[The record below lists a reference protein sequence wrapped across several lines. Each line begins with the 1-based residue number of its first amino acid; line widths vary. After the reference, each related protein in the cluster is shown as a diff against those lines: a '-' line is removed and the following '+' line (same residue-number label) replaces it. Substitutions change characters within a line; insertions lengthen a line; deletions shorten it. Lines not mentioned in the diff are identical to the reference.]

1 MINPGFLKWSVT
13 GIILAIVMDVNA
25 QNSSN
30 DNQSLDA
37 RQQSIVAISAATAT
51 GDLSTLKISLN
62 NGLDAGLT
70 VNQAREILVHLYAYC
85 GFPRSLNGI
94 NTLIAVLG
102 ERKAKGLVD
111 QVAAE
116 PEIRADTTSK
126 YENGRK
132 VLESL
137 TKVSQAKPAP
147 GFGEFA
153 PRIDAFLKEHLFADV
168 FESSVL
174 TYQQRELATISALA
188 AMAGV
193 ESQLKAH
200 LSMGANTGL
209 TPNQLTQVISQVRKQ
224 QAATA
229 QVLSGKAINAGTWI
243 VRLAKLEIDP
253 NFLDQYKAAIEE
265 HTQAALESEPGVLTL
280 YAMTEELRPNRVTI
294 LEIYASSEAYQAH
307 LKTAHF
313 IKYKTGTQKM
323 VKSLELIDV
332 DAIAFG
338 AKSHVLQSEK

>member
-1 MINPGFLKWSVT
+1 MINPGFSKWILT
-13 GIILAIVMDVNA
+13 GIILLIVMDVNA
-25 QNSSN
+25 QNSRT
-30 DNQSLDA
+30 DDQSLDA
-37 RQQSIVAISAATAT
+37 QQRSIVAISAATAT
-51 GDLSTLKISLN
+51 GDLPTLKVSLST
-62 NGLDAGLT
+62 GLDAGLT
-70 VNQAREILVHLYAYC
+70 VNQAREILVQLYAYC

-94 NTLIAVLG
+94 NTLIAVLS
-102 ERKAKGLVD
+102 ERKAKGIADKEVT
-111 QVAAE
+111 E
-116 PEIRADTTSK
+116 PEIRADTTDK
-126 YENGRK
+126 YEKGRK

-137 TKVSQAKPAP
+137 TKVPQAKPAP
-147 GFGEFA
+147 GFGAFA

-174 TYQQRELATISALA
+174 NYQQRELATISALA
-188 AMAGV
+188 AMTGV

-209 TPNQLTQVISQVRKQ
+209 TPNQLTQVIRQVGKQ
-224 QAATA
+224 QTGTA
-229 QVLSGKAINAGTWI
+229 QVLSGQVINASPWI
-243 VRLAKLEIDP
+243 VRLAKLEIHPD
-253 NFLDQYKAAIEE
+253 FLDQYKAAIEE

-280 YAMTEELRPNRVTI
+280 YAMTEEKHPNRVTV

-323 VKSLELIDV
+323 VKSLELVDV

-338 AKSHVLQSEK
+338 AKSDVLQLKK

>member
-1 MINPGFLKWSVT
+1 MTNPGFSKWMVILK
-13 GIILAIVMDVNA
+13 ILLIVMDVNA
-25 QNSSN
+25 QNN
-30 DNQSLDA
+30 GNEDQSLDA

-51 GDLSTLKISLN
+51 GDLSILKTSLSA
-62 NGLDAGLT
+62 GLDAGLT

-94 NTLIAVLG
+94 NTLAALLG
-102 ERKAKGLVD
+102 ERKAQGIVD
-111 QVAAE
+111 KDAAE
-116 PEIRADTTSK
+116 PEIRVDTTDK
-126 YENGRK
+126 YEKGRK

-137 TKVSQAKPAP
+137 TKVPQAKPAP

-168 FESSVL
+168 FESNVL

-188 AMAGV
+188 AMTGV

-209 TPNQLTQVISQVRKQ
+209 TPKQLTQVISQVGKQ
-224 QAATA
+224 QAGTA
-229 QVLSGKAINAGTWI
+229 QVLSGKTINAGTWI

-253 NFLDQYKAAIEE
+253 NFLDEYKAAIEE

-280 YAMTEELRPNRVTI
+280 YAMTEKLHPNRVTV
-294 LEIYASSEAYQAH
+294 LEIYASSDAYQAH

-338 AKSHVLQSEK
+338 AKSGMLKLEK